1 MTKHS
6 VRSIALLFSS
16 ISLVL
21 LAGQSAFAE
30 TKTIEPETGHWYS
43 AVDFGSN
50 TLYATNGRQFAT
62 TSSGMQVT
70 AKVGYSMSG
79 PRVELESSVGSLAS
93 GSGSFNGTGVNAYYD
108 FQTGSTRPYIGVGY
122 GFGSVSSRT
131 GSTSD
136 SIFQTKLGVSFESS
150 PGSNFYVE
158 LRGIT
163 STDSNSSG
171 IASLNV
177 GNTFRF

>member
-1 MTKHS
+1 MNKHS
-6 VRSIALLFSS
+6 VRSIALLCSS
-16 ISLVL
+16 ISFVL
-21 LAGQSAFAE
+21 LASQSAFAE
-30 TKTIEPETGHWYS
+30 TKTIEPATGHWYG
-43 AVDFGSN
+43 AVDVGSN

-70 AKVGYSMSG
+70 AKVGYSMNG

-93 GSGSFNGTGVNAYYD
+93 GAASFNGTGVNAYYD
-108 FQTGSTRPYIGVGY
+108 FQTGSTRPYVGIGY
-122 GFGSVSSRT
+122 GFGGVGTSGGNSS
-131 GSTSD
+131 GSILQSK
-136 SIFQTKLGVSFESS
+136 IGVSFESN

-158 LRGIT
+158 LRGIQ
-163 STDSNSSG
+163 STDSTSSG